1 MLENRNEKILDHAR
15 SKKFEFHLEPES
27 AIDFKVGP
35 IGLGPYHFARD
46 TDNAAQEPDEEL
58 SRVKQT
64 LMKIKEERDREHD
77 IEEEQAVPLVMNLA
91 DMEMT
96 NTESKAIEQK
106 NSEQQIK
113 LEEHFVSKEKA
124 YLQDLQN
131 HNQRIISDD
140 IYLDDAYMY
149 IQLDKKVTSGEADVL
164 LKYISD
170 LAGFP
175 FEWIKDISISGNLVV
190 FRVKDID
197 LNVLCKI
204 IEDNHGE
211 VKVQTSLHIISC
223 SRGNVDIQKLKG
235 HKSSSENKK
244 FAFITIVVVSATALG
259 VLICLL
265 CLFAIKRRQY
275 LRQKLFENVSPG
287 MMKQKPEDDV
297 EQLIRT
303 DGSGRNFISQMWPFK
318 TKSVNVQQADLSRSA
333 SKLSSPLNNT
343 QITDLSNRCDN
354 SIENTPVIID
364 ERADS
369 NRSSASSW
377 SEEPVSSI
385 NMDITTGHAI
395 LSYMENHLN
404 DKNRLDKEWEDLCNY
419 EADRS
424 EVFTGKNETNM
435 SKNRYS
441 DIIPYD
447 HNRVK
452 LEITKEKSRGSDYIN
467 ASLIT
472 DDDPKNP
479 AYIASQGP
487 LGHTTNDFWKMVWD
501 QNSVIIVS
509 LCRTVEYGSSKC
521 HQYWPQNGFET
532 YDDFE
537 VHLVSEHV
545 WCEDYLVR
553 SFYLKNKSTNQTR
566 TVTQFQFLTWP
577 ENSMPPNIKAILD
590 FRRKVNKSYNRK
602 SFPIIVHCNDGIGRT
617 GTFIMIDMILN
628 KILKEAK
635 EIDLAAT
642 LEYLRDQR
650 KDMIKN
656 KNQFEFTFAVITEE
670 VQNMLKTLIK

>member
-1 MLENRNEKILDHAR
+1 MKLALGLVLLISVQLLNGYNAQLINGFDTSNINNGYENSDMNSLNLSPFGGFFQIALPQIEQFYGLDAQQPDFPQNSFNIDLSSGQPMIFENQGIDSNGNPFFEKELIQSSFGQGLPSAMIPQEMPSESRFNDYFYRPEQLQQNIEFQQGQQNGQDMNQYLSTLSGMLNKDAFGAENFLFGSPQKPEISFQFQRQEEPITWSDSRIQDTQKIREKTSNLINKAFASMLENRNEKILDHAR

-369 NRSSASSW
+369 NRSSASS
-377 SEEPVSSI
+377 
-385 NMDITTGHAI
+385 
-395 LSYMENHLN
+395 
-404 DKNRLDKEWEDLCNY
+404 
-419 EADRS
+419 
-424 EVFTGKNETNM
+424 
-435 SKNRYS
+435 
-441 DIIPYD
+441 
-447 HNRVK
+447 
-452 LEITKEKSRGSDYIN
+452 
-467 ASLIT
+467 
-472 DDDPKNP
+472 
-479 AYIASQGP
+479 
-487 LGHTTNDFWKMVWD
+487 
-501 QNSVIIVS
+501 
-509 LCRTVEYGSSKC
+509 
-521 HQYWPQNGFET
+521 
-532 YDDFE
+532 
-537 VHLVSEHV
+537 
-545 WCEDYLVR
+545 
-553 SFYLKNKSTNQTR
+553 
-566 TVTQFQFLTWP
+566 
-577 ENSMPPNIKAILD
+577 
-590 FRRKVNKSYNRK
+590 
-602 SFPIIVHCNDGIGRT
+602 
-617 GTFIMIDMILN
+617 
-628 KILKEAK
+628 
-635 EIDLAAT
+635 
-642 LEYLRDQR
+642 
-650 KDMIKN
+650 
-656 KNQFEFTFAVITEE
+656 
-670 VQNMLKTLIK
+670 